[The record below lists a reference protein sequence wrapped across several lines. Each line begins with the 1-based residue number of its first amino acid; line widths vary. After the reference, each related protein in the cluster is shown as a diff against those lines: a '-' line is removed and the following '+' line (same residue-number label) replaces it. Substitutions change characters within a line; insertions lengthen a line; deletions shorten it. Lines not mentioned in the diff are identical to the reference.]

1 MASMK
6 SQTHLTMSEAQT
18 IEMGKIIG
26 SSLMPGDIV
35 ILIGDLGAG
44 KTRLAK
50 GIVSAATG
58 IDQDEVVSPS
68 FSLINRYEGDMVVD
82 HADLYRLTD
91 QQVNDLGV
99 YDVLDEAALIIEWGH
114 FRESHDDRELQVVI
128 RYAEEEDSRLIELS
142 YACDGSWDKRLT
154 TRLREFELIQ

>member
-1 MASMK
+1 MK

-68 FSLINRYEGDMVVD
+68 FSLINRYESDMVVD

-114 FRESHDDRELQVVI
+114 FRESPEDQELQVVI
-128 RYAEEEDSRLIELS
+128 RYGEEEDSRLIELS
-142 YACDGSWDKRLT
+142 YARNGSWDKRLT
-154 TRLREFELIQ
+154 TRLRDFELIQ